1 MSDSPYIIEA
11 TKENFAEIVN
21 KSQEL
26 PVMIDFWADWCG
38 PCKQLTP
45 VLEKLAAEFQGR
57 FVLAKID
64 TESEQELAA
73 HFQIRSIPTI
83 KIIKGGAIVDEFTGV
98 QPEGVIRD
106 MLNKHCDEGV
116 EGAEG
121 EPEDTID
128 ELSQM
133 AMAQF
138 AQGDPEGA
146 ITNLSGALAEQPDN
160 HSARTTLAQLQIA
173 AGQFDDAQASLDA
186 VPEEARDDRYQSI
199 AGMFGFANIVKDAPP
214 PPELE
219 QKLAAD
225 ASDTKSRYQLSAF
238 QILGNQPEA
247 ACENLLE
254 IVRTDRKFEEDA
266 GRTALIQLFSVI
278 GNDHPLTADYRRKLA
293 RLLN

>member
-1 MSDSPYIIEA
+1 
-11 TKENFAEIVN
+11 
-21 KSQEL
+21 
-26 PVMIDFWADWCG
+26 MIDFWADWCG

-45 VLEKLAAEFQGR
+45 TLEKLAAEFQGR
-57 FVLAKID
+57 FLLCKID

-98 QPEGVIRD
+98 QPENVIRE
-106 MLNKHCDEGV
+106 MLNRHCG

-121 EPEDTID
+121 
-128 ELSQM
+128 
-133 AMAQF
+133 
-138 AQGDPEGA
+138 
-146 ITNLSGALAEQPDN
+146 
-160 HSARTTLAQLQIA
+160 ARTTLAQLQIA
-173 AGQFDDAQASLDA
+173 AGMFDEAKVSLDA

-199 AGMFGFANIVKDAPP
+199 AGMFDFANIVKDAPP

-225 ASDTKSRYQLSAF
+225 AGDTKSRYQLSAF

-247 ACENLLE
+247 AAENLLE